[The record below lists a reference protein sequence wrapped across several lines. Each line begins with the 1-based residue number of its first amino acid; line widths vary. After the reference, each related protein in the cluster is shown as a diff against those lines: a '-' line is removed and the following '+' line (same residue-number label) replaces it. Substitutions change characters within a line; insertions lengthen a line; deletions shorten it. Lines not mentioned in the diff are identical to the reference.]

1 MTGFICIF
9 MEAIGAVRVDLCA
22 KDEGISKKIATF
34 AAQ

>member
-9 MEAIGAVRVDLCA
+9 MEAIGAILMDLCA
-22 KDEGISKKIATF
+22 KGEGISKKIATF